1 MNPPSEHKLGDQL
14 CNLAHVGSERPR
26 PYNDVSQN
34 TKCQNYSDNLLI
46 CRLKDRLLKRHTA
59 PVKLPGHRNGS
70 NFVH

>member
-34 TKCQNYSDNLLI
+34 TKCRNYSDNLLI
-46 CRLKDRLLKRHTA
+46 CRLKDGR
-59 PVKLPGHRNGS
+59 
-70 NFVH
+70 